1 MVNGNV
7 ERFKK
12 DAKRIE
18 NAVDKMNSLLKD
30 LLELSRVGRLMNP
43 PVTVSFEEL
52 VNEAVELV
60 RGRLTER
67 NVAVH
72 IQPNLPV
79 VHVDKPH
86 LIMALQNLIDNAAK
100 YMGDQKTPRIEIG
113 TGGEENGKPV
123 FFVRDNGM
131 GINPEYFEQ
140 VFGLF
145 NKLDISS
152 EGTGVGLALVKRI
165 IEVNGGR
172 IWVESEPGL
181 GSTFHFTLP
190 LRNSHL

>member
-1 MVNGNV
+1 MVKGNV
-7 ERFKK
+7 ERFKQ

-18 NAVDKMNSLLKD
+18 NAVDKMNNLLKD

-43 PVTVSFEEL
+43 PVTVSFDEL
-52 VNEAVELV
+52 VNEALELV
-60 RGRLTER
+60 RGRLTEC
-67 NVAVH
+67 NVTVH
-72 IQPNLPV
+72 TQPNLPV

-100 YMGDQKTPRIEIG
+100 YMGDQKSPRIEIG
-113 TGGEENGKPV
+113 TGGEEDGKPV

-172 IWVESEPGL
+172 IWVASEPGL

>member
-1 MVNGNV
+1 
-7 ERFKK
+7 
-12 DAKRIE
+12 
-18 NAVDKMNSLLKD
+18 
-30 LLELSRVGRLMNP
+30 
-43 PVTVSFEEL
+43 
-52 VNEAVELV
+52 
-60 RGRLTER
+60 
-67 NVAVH
+67 
-72 IQPNLPV
+72 

-100 YMGDQKTPRIEIG
+100 YMGDQKSPRIEIG
-113 TGGEENGKPV
+113 TDGEEDGKPV

-172 IWVESEPGL
+172 IWVASEPGL